1 MQPAGAL
8 GVYHPTDAFH
18 NRTRRYILSS
28 GGLDGVLRQAT
39 QRHIRGIVLEAEN
52 RRRAR
57 DGALTVI
64 GATTTSAV
72 ATNCSVAVTAHVPPR
87 AASALA
93 VHTADVSFQ
102 PVASGVAA
110 IYYGVPKTGMRS
122 GVAVQDVVDHET
134 PWFTH
139 VRRGAVTPFTSEGSH
154 TVTLSVTPSD
164 PHSDTAFDVVVLITP
179 SRDGIDA
186 CGNCEERCPIVL
198 ALDVRRAE
206 SESSDANVGA
216 KDFRQFAVV
225 DGKLRQLER
234 VFGDDDATAG
244 DQDDTAF
251 ASHCL
256 VCWENLPLLVLLP
269 CRHRCVCSGCLP
281 HLELKC
287 PLCRNKISTAMGVLT
302 S

>member
-1 MQPAGAL
+1 
-8 GVYHPTDAFH
+8 
-18 NRTRRYILSS
+18 
-28 GGLDGVLRQAT
+28 
-39 QRHIRGIVLEAEN
+39 
-52 RRRAR
+52 
-57 DGALTVI
+57 
-64 GATTTSAV
+64 
-72 ATNCSVAVTAHVPPR
+72 
-87 AASALA
+87 
-93 VHTADVSFQ
+93 
-102 PVASGVAA
+102 
-110 IYYGVPKTGMRS
+110 MRS

-139 VRRGAVTPFTSEGSH
+139 VRLGAVTSFTSEGSH

-198 ALDVRRAE
+198 ALDARRAE

-244 DQDDTAF
+244 DQDDTAS

-287 PLCRNKISTAMGVLT
+287 PLCRNKISTAMGVLN